1 MASIYNMSNP
11 RFGVSGSHPL
21 IPRQQTYLLDRKQV
35 SIHSVDRDVRK
46 WPNANHFEIVL
57 PEAMTNVQ
65 SMRLTDYS
73 MPVNFYTFA
82 TSYQNTKLN
91 FRLKPTDPADGV
103 IYTALAGNWNNPYVV
118 TISEGFYLPEQMA
131 NELTCLFNKAINDYL
146 VSLGVAGTYDRF
158 KVVYHDV
165 QKKFWFTN
173 DKDQFYLDFT
183 RAEEFDLT
191 NCEQPT
197 VYSQY
202 TNWGLGFNLGFD
214 KSSVPITTSATPVM
228 YESQPYVND
237 VGKGIPLQFCY
248 LGNDAATNTIATPSS
263 TTKPIYYVT
272 APKVQ
277 GLLGDNVIY
286 MEVKRYNQMDEL
298 VPFVEATSN
307 LYNNDYGGVV
317 NSAFAKLPITTI
329 PVGAV
334 WDSRNGFQQAMS
346 HFDVPIERIS
356 KLEFK
361 FRYHDGRLVEFQEC
375 PFNFTL
381 AFYQLKNEIARQY
394 ELSIPATYQL

>member
-1 MASIYNMSNP
+1 MSNP

-91 FRLKPTDPADGV
+91 FRLKPTDPTDGV

-146 VSLGVAGTYDRF
+146 ISLGVAGTYDRF

-317 NSAFAKLPITTI
+317 NSAFAK
-329 PVGAV
+329 
-334 WDSRNGFQQAMS
+334 
-346 HFDVPIERIS
+346 
-356 KLEFK
+356 
-361 FRYHDGRLVEFQEC
+361 
-375 PFNFTL
+375 
-381 AFYQLKNEIARQY
+381 
-394 ELSIPATYQL
+394 